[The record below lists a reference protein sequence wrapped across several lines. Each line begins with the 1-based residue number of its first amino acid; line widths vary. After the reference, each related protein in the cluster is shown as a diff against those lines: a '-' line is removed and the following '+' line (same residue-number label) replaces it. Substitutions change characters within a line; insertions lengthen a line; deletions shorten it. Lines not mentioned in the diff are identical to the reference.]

1 MALVKCPECGREGV
15 SDTAT
20 SCPGCGFNIKEYY
33 EKNKI
38 VEDEITEEESAD
50 ETNTASCEGKD
61 DVKSSNDVEGKHEK
75 KPLDPKKKKII
86 VAIILVIIIGGIG
99 IYAANYKS
107 IQYNK
112 AQKLYENEEYG
123 KAEKIYSKISGYKHS
138 DRKAKECKHL
148 DAVQHDKEAPTI
160 TGIDSGSQVS
170 VDFGADFNLN
180 EYLSSTIKISD
191 NVSDNISTYNI
202 ETQEKIYSGDGK
214 IDTMFPGDYD
224 VKVTAKDE
232 AGNEGTLK
240 FRLTINP
247 LRITPENPTPVVYDG
262 QYGKVQITSVRYG
275 TEAGTTGY
283 HITFHIENRS
293 GGDLGA
299 WLYNAAVNGNQITTY
314 HDISIIGADL
324 SGDMDSNIYEEDLAV
339 AGTYSEISSSVGIGA
354 DAWGGQDYESI
365 PIIIETRTVGR

>member
-1 MALVKCPECGREGV
+1 MA
-15 SDTAT
+15 
-20 SCPGCGFNIKEYY
+20 
-33 EKNKI
+33 
-38 VEDEITEEESAD
+38 
-50 ETNTASCEGKD
+50 
-61 DVKSSNDVEGKHEK
+61 
-75 KPLDPKKKKII
+75 II
-86 VAIILVIIIGGIG
+86 VCGIG

-112 AQKLYENEEYG
+112 AQKLYKNEEYG

-160 TGIDSGSQVS
+160 TGIDSGSQVN

-180 EYLSSTIKISD
+180 EYLSSKMKISD
-191 NVSDNISTYNI
+191 NVSGDISTYNI

-247 LRITPENPTPVVYDG
+247 LRITLENPTPVVYDG

-299 WLYNAAVNGNQITTY
+299 WLYYAAVNGNQITTY
-314 HDISIIGADL
+314 HDISIIGAGL
-324 SGDMDSNIYEEDLAV
+324 SGDMDSNIYEEDLSV